1 MTVISTTNIFA
12 VHMGTSARGKFFSVL
27 PHKEKELINPRL
39 WMTLYDEKLQIFFTR
54 GCNLQLQGTTQRLL
68 NIGAK
73 AVISKPSWPNSPQG
87 GIFSITVISYHMT
100 QPRGNWASWL
110 TAKVCTQNKFL
121 IYNTQV
127 QNRFSKL
134 HKGFF

>member
-1 MTVISTTNIFA
+1 MDDCNLYSETNITNETRHMSVIPMKNIFP
-12 VHMGTSARGKFFSVL
+12 VHMGTSDRRKFFSVL

-73 AVISKPSWPNSPQG
+73 AVISKPSWPYSP
-87 GIFSITVISYHMT
+87 
-100 QPRGNWASWL
+100 
-110 TAKVCTQNKFL
+110 
-121 IYNTQV
+121 
-127 QNRFSKL
+127 
-134 HKGFF
+134 